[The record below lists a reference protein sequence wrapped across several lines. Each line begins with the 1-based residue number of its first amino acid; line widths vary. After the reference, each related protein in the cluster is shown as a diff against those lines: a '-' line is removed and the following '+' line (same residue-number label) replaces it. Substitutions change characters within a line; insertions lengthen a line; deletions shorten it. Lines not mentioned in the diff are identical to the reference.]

1 MDFQISALEPQQFA
15 ALFDLSPS
23 CLAQHL
29 AVRRIADAKPGF
41 PCRVSLQDADVGE
54 QLLLVHYTHQGLASP
69 YRASHAIFVRK
80 GVPRAEL
87 EVSEVPPFLRS
98 RVLSLRAF
106 DNDAMMVSA
115 ELCAGVRVEEALRAQ
130 FSEPAVAYVH
140 IHFAKFGCYA
150 CRADRA

>member
-1 MDFQISALEPQQFA
+1 MDFQISALEPRQFA
-15 ALFDLSPS
+15 ALFDLPQPF
-23 CLAQHL
+23 LAQHL
-29 AVRRIADAKPGF
+29 AIRRIANAKPGF
-41 PCRVSLQDADVGE
+41 PCRVSLQDAEVGE
-54 QLLLVHYTHQGLASP
+54 QLLLIHYMHQCVASP

-80 GVPRAEL
+80 GVARAEL
-87 EVSEVPPFLRS
+87 QVGEVPPVLRS

-106 DNDAMMVSA
+106 DKDAMMVSA
-115 ELCAGVRVEEALRAQ
+115 ELCDGVGVEKLLRAQ